1 MRKILFLILIGFSSM
16 LYAQK
21 AQEFPVLH
29 GDYLGQT
36 PPGDTPRVFAPEIV
50 STIYMEHSAPT
61 FSPDGNEVFWRVAKG
76 FISNPDILIS
86 PKTMKRIGNRWT
98 APMNSPYGDTPV
110 FSPDG
115 KRLYFEVLLPYCKA
129 DGPFFVEKQGNSW
142 SEPKNIGL
150 IARFPE
156 LKAALNPSVTQ
167 NGTLYFAGDTAG
179 LGMIKDHVIY
189 RVKLLNGEYTKLE
202 LLPRCINLPLSWNY
216 SPFIAPDE
224 SYLIFSSNRSGSLDN
239 YGDLYISFHDINKDT
254 WSEPVNLG
262 EPINTRGQ
270 DSSPG
275 VSPDGKYLFFTGPVS
290 GRQADV
296 FWVSVGIIEKLK
308 AKTLSQPEGMH
319 NMESK

>member
-1 MRKILFLILIGFSSM
+1 MKYMKKELLIILLILIVKSSFGQQFTD
-16 LYAQK
+16 LY
-21 AQEFPVLH
+21 
-29 GDYLGQT
+29 GDYLGQSL
-36 PPGDTPRVFAPEIV
+36 PGDTPVVFAPEIV

-76 FISNPDILIS
+76 FISNPDILVS

-98 APMNSPYGDTPV
+98 APMDSPYGGSPV

-115 KRLYFEVLLPYCKA
+115 KRLYFEVLLPYSKA

-179 LGMIKDHVIY
+179 LGMIKDHVIC

-216 SPFIAPDE
+216 TPFIAPDE
-224 SYLIFSSNRSGSLDN
+224 SYLIFSSNRPGSIDN
-239 YGDLYISFHDINKDT
+239 YGDLYISFHDISKDT

-262 EPINTRGQ
+262 KPINTRGQ

-296 FWVSVGIIEKLK
+296 FWVSSKIIDRLKEKNIIK
-308 AKTLSQPEGMH
+308 K
-319 NMESK
+319 

>member
-1 MRKILFLILIGFSSM
+1 MKKKLILFLFVLSSFS
-16 LYAQK
+16 YAQNT
-21 AQEFPVLH
+21 QEFTDLY

-36 PPGDTPRVFAPEIV
+36 PPGDTPVVFAPGIV

-76 FISNPDILIS
+76 FISTPDLRIL
-86 PKTMKRIGNRWT
+86 PKTMKRIGDRWT
-98 APMNSPYGDTPV
+98 VPMDSPYGGSPF

-115 KRLYFEVLLPYCKA
+115 KRLYFSYLLPSNKP
-129 DGPFFVEKQGNSW
+129 DGPYFVEKQGNSW

-150 IARFPE
+150 VERFPE
-156 LKAALNPSVTQ
+156 LKSVHDPTVTRDS
-167 NGTLYFAGDTAG
+167 TLYFASDTAG

-189 RVKLLNGEYTKLE
+189 RAKLVNGEYTKLE
-202 LLPRCINLPLSWNY
+202 LLPSCINLPLSCNY

-224 SYLIFSSNRSGSLDN
+224 SFLMFSSNRPGSLDQD
-239 YGDLYISFHDINKDT
+239 GDLYISFYDINKDT

-275 VSPDGKYLFFTGPVS
+275 VSPDGKYLFFTGPTT
-290 GRQADV
+290 GQQADV
-296 FWVSVGIIEKLK
+296 FWVSAGFIDKLK
-308 AKTLSQPEGMH
+308 EKAVKEP
-319 NMESK
+319 NIKADN